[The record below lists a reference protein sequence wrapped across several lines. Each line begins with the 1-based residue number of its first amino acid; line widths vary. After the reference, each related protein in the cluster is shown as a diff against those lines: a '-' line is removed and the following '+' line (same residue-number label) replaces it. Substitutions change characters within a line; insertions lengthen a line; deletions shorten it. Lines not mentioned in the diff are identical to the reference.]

1 MRDNMTSGS
10 QEGVTTQCVQLL
22 ASEGRTFIN
31 TSGTTSL
38 ASAGF
43 KHSRAGLVVTDAQ
56 HRVLLTNPA
65 FETITGYRCD
75 QVLGSDIH
83 SLLADQSHDYFR
95 ALDQLSHSG
104 YWQGEVYCR
113 RQDGEIHPEL
123 LSVNAI
129 RDGDG
134 QIRGYVRSFIE
145 ISDLKSNESQLQL
158 MAHHDPLT
166 GLANRSLFDDHLQR
180 ALNHAERTGTSFA
193 ILFIDLDRFKP
204 VNDSLGHAAGDE
216 MLKKI
221 AIRLTQAL
229 RSEDVLARFGGD
241 EFLVLLEYGSS
252 RETAQAV
259 ALRIQEAL
267 EAPVKVAGKYIPMS
281 ASIGIAL
288 YPEDGQNASELLS
301 SADSAMYA
309 AKHAGGSSHS
319 FVDPAI
325 SYLLQEQLTIEMALS
340 EAVREPESAFRIVY
354 QPQCNLATGRVV
366 GLEALLRWN
375 DGRYFNHQPRECIA
389 LARKL
394 GLAIR
399 LDRWVIGEVAK
410 QRQAWQAAG
419 SGLGNLPIS
428 VNIVDDH
435 LHPGRS
441 NRLPLDQYL
450 RQIVDD
456 ASWLTLEIACD
467 SLVSQP
473 ESTQHLFR
481 RLQRLGV
488 NLALDELGDGH
499 INFAYLSR
507 LPIRQAKVNG
517 VLINSLA
524 NDPRSQKLLG
534 GIHRL
539 LETLDIQCIAVGVE
553 NQQSLDAMSLEGP
566 YLAQGNH
573 LAVPMFAEHLCDW
586 YRSYHA

>member
-1 MRDNMTSGS
+1 MQENITSGS
-10 QEGVTTQCVQLL
+10 QDGVTPQRMQVL
-22 ASEGRTFIN
+22 ANEARVFIN
-31 TSGTTSL
+31 TSGATSL

-43 KHSRAGLVVTDAQ
+43 RHSRAGLVVTDAK
-56 HRVLLTNPA
+56 HRILLTNPA
-65 FETITGYRCD
+65 FETITGYHCD
-75 QVLGSDIH
+75 QVIGLDIH
-83 SLLADQSHDYFR
+83 TFLADKSHDYLR
-95 ALDQLSHSG
+95 AFDQLEQTG
-104 YWQGEVYCR
+104 YWHGEVYCR
-113 RQDGEIHPEL
+113 RHSGEIYPEL

-129 RDGDG
+129 FDAAG
-134 QIRGYVRSFIE
+134 QIKGYVRSFIE
-145 ISDLKSNESQLQL
+145 ISDLKSNESHLHE

-166 GLANRSLFDDHLQR
+166 GLANRSLFNDHLQR
-180 ALNHAERTGTSFA
+180 ALHHAERTDTSFA
-193 ILFIDLDRFKP
+193 VLFIDLDRFKP

-216 MLKKI
+216 MLSKI
-221 AIRLTQAL
+221 ATRLTQAL

-252 RETAQAV
+252 RESAQAV

-267 EAPVKVAGKYIPMS
+267 EAPVKVAGKSIPMS

-288 YPEDGQNASELLS
+288 YPEDGQNARELLC

-309 AKHAGGSSHS
+309 AKRAGGSSHS

-325 SYLLQEQLTIEMALS
+325 SHQLQEQLTIEMALS
-340 EAVREPESAFRIVY
+340 EAVREPERAFRIVY
-354 QPQCNLATGRVV
+354 QPQCNLATGQVV

-375 DGRYFNHQPRECIA
+375 DGRYFNHKPRECIA

-394 GLAIR
+394 GLAIH
-399 LDRWVIGEVAK
+399 LDRWVIGQVAK
-410 QRQAWQAAG
+410 QHQAWQAAG
-419 SGLGNLPIS
+419 SGLGELPIS

-435 LHPGRS
+435 LHPDRS

-450 RQIVDD
+450 RQVVDD

-481 RLQRLGV
+481 RLERLGV
-488 NLALDELGDGH
+488 SLALDELGDGH
-499 INFAYLSR
+499 VNFAYLSR

-517 VLINSLA
+517 VLVNNLA
-524 NDPRSQKLLG
+524 SDPKSQKLLG

-553 NQQSLDAMSLEGP
+553 NQPSLEAMHREGP

-573 LAVPMFAEHLCDW
+573 LAVPMFAEHLGEW

>member
-1 MRDNMTSGS
+1 MQDNITSGS
-10 QEGVTTQCVQLL
+10 QDGVTPQRMQVL
-22 ASEGRTFIN
+22 ASEARIFIN
-31 TSGTTSL
+31 TSGTASL

-56 HRVLLTNPA
+56 HRVLLANQA
-65 FETITGYRCD
+65 FEDITGYCCD
-75 QVLGSDIH
+75 KILGTDIH
-83 SLLADQSHDYFR
+83 SLLADESHDYFR
-95 ALDQLSHSG
+95 AIEQLEQLG
-104 YWQGEVYCR
+104 GWQGEVYCR
-113 RQDGEIHPEL
+113 RQDGGIHPEL
-123 LSVNAI
+123 LSVSVI
-129 RDGDG
+129 RDGAG
-134 QIRGYVRSFIE
+134 GIKGYVRSFIE
-145 ISDLKSNESQLQL
+145 ITDLKSDQDQLQL
-158 MAHHDPLT
+158 LAHHDPLT
-166 GLANRSLFDDHLQR
+166 GLANRSLFNDHLQR
-180 ALNHAERTGTSFA
+180 ALHHAERTDTSFA
-193 ILFIDLDRFKP
+193 VLFIDLDRFKP

-216 MLKKI
+216 MLTKI
-221 AIRLTQAL
+221 ALRLTQAL

-252 RETAQAV
+252 RESAQAV

-288 YPEDGQNASELLS
+288 YPEDGVNANELLS

-325 SYLLQEQLTIEMALS
+325 SHLLQEQLAIEMALS
-340 EAVREPESAFRIVY
+340 EAVREPERAFRIVY
-354 QPQCNLATGRVV
+354 QPQCDLNTGRVV

-375 DGRYFNHQPRECIA
+375 DGRYFNHKPRECIA

-399 LDRWVIGEVAK
+399 LDRWVIGQVAR
-410 QRQAWQAAG
+410 QRQAWQDAG
-419 SGLGNLPIS
+419 SELGELPIS

-435 LHPGRS
+435 LHPDRS

-450 RQIVDD
+450 RQTIDD

-488 NLALDELGDGH
+488 GLALDELGDGH
-499 INFAYLSR
+499 VNFAYLSR

-517 VLINSLA
+517 VLVNSLA
-524 NDPRSQKLLG
+524 SDPRSQKLLG

-553 NQQSLDAMSLEGP
+553 NQPSLDAMSREGP

-573 LAVPMFAEHLCDW
+573 LAVPMFAEHLGEW